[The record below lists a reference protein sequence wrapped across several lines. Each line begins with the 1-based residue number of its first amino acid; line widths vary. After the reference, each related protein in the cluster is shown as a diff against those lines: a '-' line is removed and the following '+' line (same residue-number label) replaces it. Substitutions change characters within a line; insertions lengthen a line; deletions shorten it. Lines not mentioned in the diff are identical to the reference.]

1 MMKARKFLAG
11 ILTGIIALTLWAT
24 PAFAGGGIAF
34 NEFTCSLCGYQFGIA
49 SSATSYLVDTYETY
63 FNVSS
68 IEGLTNSGSS
78 YRDFDGVQAAM
89 YNNKFI
95 CRNCLGII
103 VGNYLNS
110 SSTTQ
115 SSSTNVTASVP
126 STYSLVVPESVVMS
140 GPMGTGEKVAN
151 IPVTIKGDIGEKQQ
165 IILTADAPT
174 MRRQGSSDVIS
185 TAEIS
190 KSIWNRDDVV
200 ANNGDG
206 TVSNCVIKAVLTPG
220 EWSGS
225 AVFNCSL
232 ATQDDSASDFDNNLI
247 PLNAVYTIASTG
259 QKLIGDGVALK
270 FPDHAN
276 TGDTYEDTDYIYTF
290 NRGVDKVDGE
300 TDVDFGDKWSVLT
313 KDKTKTSYSSLRSSI
328 CNEPLTNICMTY
340 INCTALIDAPALPSG
355 ITDMTYAFFGCKSLV
370 ASPEIPESVEN
381 MAGTFYGCSSLVKAP
396 SLPDNVRILDATF
409 GECSSL
415 TIPPVIPSNVEY
427 MDCIF
432 ESCNSLSAILV
443 CNANPTNYRYALEG
457 TKILAVDGS
466 CSNEMKYKL
475 LKTVDEM

>member
-1 MMKARKFLAG
+1 M
-11 ILTGIIALTLWAT
+11 
-24 PAFAGGGIAF
+24 
-34 NEFTCSLCGYQFGIA
+34 
-49 SSATSYLVDTYETY
+49 
-63 FNVSS
+63 
-68 IEGLTNSGSS
+68 
-78 YRDFDGVQAAM
+78 
-89 YNNKFI
+89 
-95 CRNCLGII
+95 
-103 VGNYLNS
+103 
-110 SSTTQ
+110 
-115 SSSTNVTASVP
+115 
-126 STYSLVVPESVVMS
+126 
-140 GPMGTGEKVAN
+140 
-151 IPVTIKGDIGEKQQ
+151 
-165 IILTADAPT
+165 
-174 MRRQGSSDVIS
+174 
-185 TAEIS
+185 
-190 KSIWNRDDVV
+190 
-200 ANNGDG
+200 
-206 TVSNCVIKAVLTPG
+206 
-220 EWSGS
+220 
-225 AVFNCSL
+225 
-232 ATQDDSASDFDNNLI
+232 
-247 PLNAVYTIASTG
+247 
-259 QKLIGDGVALK
+259 K

-290 NRGVDKVDGE
+290 NRGVDAVDEE
-300 TDVDFGDKWSVLT
+300 TDIDFGDKWSVLT

-396 SLPDNVRILDATF
+396 SLPDRVRILETTF
-409 GECSSL
+409 CECSSL

-432 ESCNSLSAILV
+432 KSCNSLSGILV

>member
-1 MMKARKFLAG
+1 MTLKRIAAAMLAV
-11 ILTGIIALTLWAT
+11 LMATLVSIT
-24 PAFAGGGIAF
+24 PAFAAAV
-34 NEFTCSLCGYQFGIA
+34 NNVTCSICGYSFSI
-49 SSATSYLVDTYETY
+49 SMSAAGNAKNGYETY
-63 FNVSS
+63 FGVPS
-68 IEGLTNSGSS
+68 IDGLTNSGRTTW
-78 YRDFDGVQAAM
+78 YTDIRDLQVANYHDG
-89 YNNKFI
+89 FI
-95 CRNCLGII
+95 CRNCLGKII
-103 VGNYLNS
+103 SNYLDSS
-110 SSTTQ
+110 SSTKT
-115 SSSTNVTASVP
+115 SSTNVTASVP
-126 STYSLVVPESVVMS
+126 SSYSLIVPESVVMS

-220 EWSGS
+220 EWSGA

-232 ATQDDSASDFDNNLI
+232 ATQNDSASDFDNNLI

-355 ITDMTYAFFGCKSLV
+355 ITDMTYAFFGC
-370 ASPEIPESVEN
+370 
-381 MAGTFYGCSSLVKAP
+381 SSLVKAP
-396 SLPDNVRILDATF
+396 SLPDSVRILETTF

-432 ESCNSLSAILV
+432 ESCNSLSGILV

-466 CSNEMKYKL
+466 CSNEMKYEL
-475 LKTVDEM
+475 LKTVDAFN

>member
-1 MMKARKFLAG
+1 M
-11 ILTGIIALTLWAT
+11 
-24 PAFAGGGIAF
+24 
-34 NEFTCSLCGYQFGIA
+34 
-49 SSATSYLVDTYETY
+49 
-63 FNVSS
+63 
-68 IEGLTNSGSS
+68 
-78 YRDFDGVQAAM
+78 
-89 YNNKFI
+89 
-95 CRNCLGII
+95 
-103 VGNYLNS
+103 
-110 SSTTQ
+110 
-115 SSSTNVTASVP
+115 
-126 STYSLVVPESVVMS
+126 
-140 GPMGTGEKVAN
+140 
-151 IPVTIKGDIGEKQQ
+151 
-165 IILTADAPT
+165 
-174 MRRQGSSDVIS
+174 
-185 TAEIS
+185 
-190 KSIWNRDDVV
+190 
-200 ANNGDG
+200 
-206 TVSNCVIKAVLTPG
+206 
-220 EWSGS
+220 
-225 AVFNCSL
+225 
-232 ATQDDSASDFDNNLI
+232 
-247 PLNAVYTIASTG
+247 
-259 QKLIGDGVALK
+259 K

-396 SLPDNVRILDATF
+396 SLPDSVRILETTF

-415 TIPPVIPSNVEY
+415 TIPPAIPSNVEY

-432 ESCNSLSAILV
+432 ESCNSLSGILV

-466 CSNEMKYKL
+466 CSNEIKYEL
-475 LKTVDEM
+475 LKTVDAL

>member
-1 MMKARKFLAG
+1 MTLKRIAAAMLAV
-11 ILTGIIALTLWAT
+11 LMATLVSIT
-24 PAFAGGGIAF
+24 PAFAAAV
-34 NEFTCSLCGYQFGIA
+34 NNVTCSICGYSFSI
-49 SSATSYLVDTYETY
+49 SMSAAGNAKNRYETY
-63 FNVSS
+63 FGVPS
-68 IEGLTNSGSS
+68 IDGLTNSGRTTW
-78 YRDFDGVQAAM
+78 YTDIRDLQVANYHDG
-89 YNNKFI
+89 FI
-95 CRNCLGII
+95 CRNCLGKII
-103 VGNYLNS
+103 SNYLDSS
-110 SSTTQ
+110 SSTKT
-115 SSSTNVTASVP
+115 SSTNVTASVP
-126 STYSLVVPESVVMS
+126 SSYSLIVPESVVMS

-220 EWSGS
+220 EWSGA

-355 ITDMTYAFFGCKSLV
+355 ITDMTYAFFGC
-370 ASPEIPESVEN
+370 
-381 MAGTFYGCSSLVKAP
+381 SSLVKAP
-396 SLPDNVRILDATF
+396 SLPDSVRILETTF

-432 ESCNSLSAILV
+432 ESCNSLSGILV

-466 CSNEMKYKL
+466 CSNEMKYEL
-475 LKTVDEM
+475 LKTVDAL

>member
-1 MMKARKFLAG
+1 MTLKRIAAAMLAV
-11 ILTGIIALTLWAT
+11 LMATLVSIT
-24 PAFAGGGIAF
+24 PAFAAAV
-34 NEFTCSLCGYQFGIA
+34 NNVTCSICGYSFSI
-49 SSATSYLVDTYETY
+49 SMSAAGNAKNGYETY
-63 FNVSS
+63 FGVPS
-68 IEGLTNSGSS
+68 IDGLTNSGRTTW
-78 YRDFDGVQAAM
+78 YTDIRDLQVANYHDG
-89 YNNKFI
+89 FI
-95 CRNCLGII
+95 CRNCLGKII
-103 VGNYLNS
+103 SNYLDSS
-110 SSTTQ
+110 SSTKT
-115 SSSTNVTASVP
+115 SSTNVTASVP
-126 STYSLVVPESVVMS
+126 SSYSLIVPESVVMS

-220 EWSGS
+220 EWSGA

-355 ITDMTYAFFGCKSLV
+355 ITDMTYAFFGC
-370 ASPEIPESVEN
+370 
-381 MAGTFYGCSSLVKAP
+381 SSLVKAP
-396 SLPDNVRILDATF
+396 SLPDSVRILETTF

-415 TIPPVIPSNVEY
+415 TIPPAIPSNVEY

-432 ESCNSLSAILV
+432 ESCNSLSGILV

-466 CSNEMKYKL
+466 CSNEIKYEL
-475 LKTVDEM
+475 LKTVDAL

>member
-1 MMKARKFLAG
+1 MTLKRIAAAMLAV
-11 ILTGIIALTLWAT
+11 LMATLVSIT
-24 PAFAGGGIAF
+24 PAFAAAV
-34 NEFTCSLCGYQFGIA
+34 NNVTCSICGYSFSI
-49 SSATSYLVDTYETY
+49 SMSAAGNAKNGYETY
-63 FNVSS
+63 FGVPS
-68 IEGLTNSGSS
+68 IDGLTNSGRTTW
-78 YRDFDGVQAAM
+78 YTDIRDLQVANYHDG
-89 YNNKFI
+89 FI
-95 CRNCLGII
+95 CRNCLGKII
-103 VGNYLNS
+103 SNYLDSS
-110 SSTTQ
+110 SSTKT
-115 SSSTNVTASVP
+115 SSTNVTASVP
-126 STYSLVVPESVVMS
+126 SSYSLIVPESVVMS

-220 EWSGS
+220 EWSGA

-355 ITDMTYAFFGCKSLV
+355 ITDMTYAFFW
-370 ASPEIPESVEN
+370 
-381 MAGTFYGCSSLVKAP
+381 CSSLVKAP
-396 SLPDNVRILDATF
+396 SLPDSVRILETTF

-432 ESCNSLSAILV
+432 ESCNSLSGILV

-466 CSNEMKYKL
+466 CSNEMKYEL
-475 LKTVDEM
+475 LKTVDAL

>member
-1 MMKARKFLAG
+1 MTLKRIAAAMLAV
-11 ILTGIIALTLWAT
+11 LMATLVSIT
-24 PAFAGGGIAF
+24 PAFAAAV
-34 NEFTCSLCGYQFGIA
+34 NNVTCSICGYSFSI
-49 SSATSYLVDTYETY
+49 SMSAAGNAKNGYETY
-63 FNVSS
+63 FGVPS
-68 IEGLTNSGSS
+68 IDGLTNSGRTTW
-78 YRDFDGVQAAM
+78 YTDIRDLQVANYHDG
-89 YNNKFI
+89 FI
-95 CRNCLGII
+95 CRNCLGKII
-103 VGNYLNS
+103 SNYLDSS
-110 SSTTQ
+110 SSTKT
-115 SSSTNVTASVP
+115 SSTNVTASVP
-126 STYSLVVPESVVMS
+126 SSYSLIVPESVVMS

-220 EWSGS
+220 EWSGA

-232 ATQDDSASDFDNNLI
+232 ATQNDSASDFDNNLI

-355 ITDMTYAFFGCKSLV
+355 ITDMTYAFFGC
-370 ASPEIPESVEN
+370 
-381 MAGTFYGCSSLVKAP
+381 SSLVKAP
-396 SLPDNVRILDATF
+396 SLPDSVRILETTF

-432 ESCNSLSAILV
+432 ESCNSLSGILV

-466 CSNEMKYKL
+466 CSNEMKYEL
-475 LKTVDEM
+475 LKTVDAL

>member
-1 MMKARKFLAG
+1 MTLKRIAAAMLAV
-11 ILTGIIALTLWAT
+11 LMATLVSIT
-24 PAFAGGGIAF
+24 PAFAAAV
-34 NEFTCSLCGYQFGIA
+34 NNVTCSICGYSFSI
-49 SSATSYLVDTYETY
+49 SMSAAGNAKNGYETY
-63 FNVSS
+63 FGVPS
-68 IEGLTNSGSS
+68 IDGLTNSGRTTW
-78 YRDFDGVQAAM
+78 YTDIRDLQVANYHDG
-89 YNNKFI
+89 FI
-95 CRNCLGII
+95 CRNCLGKII
-103 VGNYLNS
+103 SNYLDSS
-110 SSTTQ
+110 SSTKT
-115 SSSTNVTASVP
+115 SSTNVTASVP
-126 STYSLVVPESVVMS
+126 SSYSLIVPESVVMS

-220 EWSGS
+220 EWSGA

-355 ITDMTYAFFGCKSLV
+355 ITDMTYAFFGC
-370 ASPEIPESVEN
+370 
-381 MAGTFYGCSSLVKAP
+381 SSLVKAP
-396 SLPDNVRILDATF
+396 SLPDSVRILETTF

-432 ESCNSLSAILV
+432 ESCNSLSGILV

-466 CSNEMKYKL
+466 CRWF
-475 LKTVDEM
+475 V

>member
-1 MMKARKFLAG
+1 MTLKRIAAAMLAV
-11 ILTGIIALTLWAT
+11 LMATLVSIT
-24 PAFAGGGIAF
+24 PAFAAAV
-34 NEFTCSLCGYQFGIA
+34 NNVTCSICGYSFSI
-49 SSATSYLVDTYETY
+49 SMSATGNAKNGYETY
-63 FNVSS
+63 FGVPS
-68 IEGLTNSGSS
+68 IDGLTNSGRTTW
-78 YRDFDGVQAAM
+78 YTDIRDLQVANYHDG
-89 YNNKFI
+89 FI
-95 CRNCLGII
+95 CRNCLGKII
-103 VGNYLNS
+103 SNYLDSS
-110 SSTTQ
+110 SSTKT
-115 SSSTNVTASVP
+115 SSTNVTASVP
-126 STYSLVVPESVVMS
+126 SSYSLIVPESVVMS

-220 EWSGS
+220 EWSGA

-355 ITDMTYAFFGCKSLV
+355 ITDMTYAFFGC
-370 ASPEIPESVEN
+370 
-381 MAGTFYGCSSLVKAP
+381 SSLVKAP
-396 SLPDNVRILDATF
+396 SLPDSVRILETTF

-432 ESCNSLSAILV
+432 ESCNSLSGILV

-466 CSNEMKYKL
+466 CSNEMKYEL
-475 LKTVDEM
+475 LKTVDAL

>member
-1 MMKARKFLAG
+1 MTLKRIAAAMLAV
-11 ILTGIIALTLWAT
+11 LMATLVSIT
-24 PAFAGGGIAF
+24 PAFAAAV
-34 NEFTCSLCGYQFGIA
+34 NNVTCSICGYSFSI
-49 SSATSYLVDTYETY
+49 SMSAAGNAKNGYETY
-63 FNVSS
+63 FGVPS
-68 IEGLTNSGSS
+68 IDGLTNSGRTTW
-78 YRDFDGVQAAM
+78 YTDIRDLQVANYHDG
-89 YNNKFI
+89 FI
-95 CRNCLGII
+95 CRNCLGKII
-103 VGNYLNS
+103 SNYLDSS
-110 SSTTQ
+110 SSTKT
-115 SSSTNVTASVP
+115 SSTNVTASVP
-126 STYSLVVPESVVMS
+126 SSYSLIVPESVVMS

-220 EWSGS
+220 EWSGA

-355 ITDMTYAFFGCKSLV
+355 ITDMTYAFFGC
-370 ASPEIPESVEN
+370 
-381 MAGTFYGCSSLVKAP
+381 SSLVKAP
-396 SLPDNVRILDATF
+396 SLPDSVRILETTF

-432 ESCNSLSAILV
+432 ESCNSLSGILV

-466 CSNEMKYKL
+466 CSNEMKYEL
-475 LKTVDEM
+475 LKTVDSL

>member
-1 MMKARKFLAG
+1 MTLKRIAAAMLAV
-11 ILTGIIALTLWAT
+11 LMATLVSIT
-24 PAFAGGGIAF
+24 PAFAAAV
-34 NEFTCSLCGYQFGIA
+34 NNVTCSICGYSFSI
-49 SSATSYLVDTYETY
+49 SMSAAGNAKNGYETY
-63 FNVSS
+63 FGVPS
-68 IEGLTNSGSS
+68 IDGLTNSGRTTW
-78 YRDFDGVQAAM
+78 YTDIRDLQVANYHDG
-89 YNNKFI
+89 FI
-95 CRNCLGII
+95 CRNCLGKII
-103 VGNYLNS
+103 SNYLDSS
-110 SSTTQ
+110 SSTKT
-115 SSSTNVTASVP
+115 SSTNVTASVP
-126 STYSLVVPESVVMS
+126 SSYSLIVPESVVMS

-220 EWSGS
+220 EWSGA

-290 NRGVDKVDGE
+290 NRGGDKVDGE

-355 ITDMTYAFFGCKSLV
+355 ITDMTYAFFGC
-370 ASPEIPESVEN
+370 
-381 MAGTFYGCSSLVKAP
+381 SSLVKAP
-396 SLPDNVRILDATF
+396 SLPDSVRILETTF

-432 ESCNSLSAILV
+432 ESCNSLSGILL

-466 CSNEMKYKL
+466 CSNEMKYEL
-475 LKTVDEM
+475 LKTVDAL

>member
-1 MMKARKFLAG
+1 MTLKRIAAAMLAV
-11 ILTGIIALTLWAT
+11 LMATLVSIT
-24 PAFAGGGIAF
+24 PAFAAAV
-34 NEFTCSLCGYQFGIA
+34 NNVTCSICGYSFSI
-49 SSATSYLVDTYETY
+49 SMSAAGNAKNGYETY
-63 FNVSS
+63 FGVPS
-68 IEGLTNSGSS
+68 IDGLTNSGRTTW
-78 YRDFDGVQAAM
+78 YTDIRDLQVANYHDG
-89 YNNKFI
+89 FI
-95 CRNCLGII
+95 CRNCLGKII
-103 VGNYLNS
+103 SNYLDSS
-110 SSTTQ
+110 SSTKT
-115 SSSTNVTASVP
+115 SSTNVTASVP
-126 STYSLVVPESVVMS
+126 SSYSLIVPESVVMS

-220 EWSGS
+220 EWSGA

-355 ITDMTYAFFGCKSLV
+355 ITDMTYAFFGC
-370 ASPEIPESVEN
+370 
-381 MAGTFYGCSSLVKAP
+381 SSLVKAP
-396 SLPDNVRILDATF
+396 SLPDSVRILETTF

-432 ESCNSLSAILV
+432 ESCNSLSGILV

-466 CSNEMKYKL
+466 CSNEIKYEL
-475 LKTVDEM
+475 LKTVDAL

>member
-1 MMKARKFLAG
+1 MTLKRIAAAMLAV
-11 ILTGIIALTLWAT
+11 LMATLVSIT
-24 PAFAGGGIAF
+24 PAFAAAV
-34 NEFTCSLCGYQFGIA
+34 NNVTCSICGYSFSI
-49 SSATSYLVDTYETY
+49 SMSAAGNAKNGYETY
-63 FNVSS
+63 FGVPS
-68 IEGLTNSGSS
+68 IDGLTNSGRTTW
-78 YRDFDGVQAAM
+78 YTDIRDLQVANYHDG
-89 YNNKFI
+89 FI
-95 CRNCLGII
+95 CRNCLGKII
-103 VGNYLNS
+103 SNYLDSS
-110 SSTTQ
+110 SSTKT
-115 SSSTNVTASVP
+115 SSTNVTASVP
-126 STYSLVVPESVVMS
+126 SSYSLKVPESVVMS

-220 EWSGS
+220 EWSGA

-232 ATQDDSASDFDNNLI
+232 ATQNDSASDFDNNLI

-355 ITDMTYAFFGCKSLV
+355 ITDMTYAFFGC
-370 ASPEIPESVEN
+370 
-381 MAGTFYGCSSLVKAP
+381 SSLVKAP
-396 SLPDNVRILDATF
+396 SLPDSVRILETTF

-432 ESCNSLSAILV
+432 ESCNSLSGILV

-466 CSNEMKYKL
+466 CSNEMKYEL
-475 LKTVDEM
+475 LKTVDAL

>member
-1 MMKARKFLAG
+1 MTLKRIAAAMLAV
-11 ILTGIIALTLWAT
+11 LMATLVSIT
-24 PAFAGGGIAF
+24 PAFAAAV
-34 NEFTCSLCGYQFGIA
+34 NNVTCSICGYSFSI
-49 SSATSYLVDTYETY
+49 SMSAAGNAKNGYETY
-63 FNVSS
+63 FGVPS
-68 IEGLTNSGSS
+68 IDGLTNSGRTTW
-78 YRDFDGVQAAM
+78 YTDIRDLQVANYHDG
-89 YNNKFI
+89 FI
-95 CRNCLGII
+95 CRNCLGKII
-103 VGNYLNS
+103 SNYLDSS
-110 SSTTQ
+110 SSTKT
-115 SSSTNVTASVP
+115 SSTNVTASVP
-126 STYSLVVPESVVMS
+126 SSYSLIVPESVVMS

-220 EWSGS
+220 EWSGA

-355 ITDMTYAFFGCKSLV
+355 ITDMTYAFFGC
-370 ASPEIPESVEN
+370 
-381 MAGTFYGCSSLVKAP
+381 SSLVKAP
-396 SLPDNVRILDATF
+396 SLPDSVRILETTF

-432 ESCNSLSAILV
+432 ESCNSLSGILV
-443 CNANPTNYRYALEG
+443 CNANPTNYRYALQG

-466 CSNEMKYKL
+466 CSNEMKYEL
-475 LKTVDEM
+475 LKTVDAL

>member
-1 MMKARKFLAG
+1 MTLKRIAAAMLAV
-11 ILTGIIALTLWAT
+11 LMATLVSIT
-24 PAFAGGGIAF
+24 PAFAAAV
-34 NEFTCSLCGYQFGIA
+34 NNVTCSICGYSFSI
-49 SSATSYLVDTYETY
+49 SMSAAGNAKNGYETY
-63 FNVSS
+63 FGVPS
-68 IEGLTNSGSS
+68 IDGLTNSGRTTW
-78 YRDFDGVQAAM
+78 YTDIRDLQVANYHDG
-89 YNNKFI
+89 FI
-95 CRNCLGII
+95 CRNCLGKII
-103 VGNYLNS
+103 SNYLDSS
-110 SSTTQ
+110 SSTKT
-115 SSSTNVTASVP
+115 SSTNVTASVP
-126 STYSLVVPESVVMS
+126 SSYSLIVPESVVMS

-190 KSIWNRDDVV
+190 KSIWNQDDVV

-220 EWSGS
+220 EWSGA

-355 ITDMTYAFFGCKSLV
+355 ITDMTYAFFGC
-370 ASPEIPESVEN
+370 
-381 MAGTFYGCSSLVKAP
+381 SSLVKAP
-396 SLPDNVRILDATF
+396 SLPDSVRILETTF

-432 ESCNSLSAILV
+432 ESCNSLSGILV

-466 CSNEMKYKL
+466 CSNEMKYEL
-475 LKTVDEM
+475 LKTVDAL

>member
-1 MMKARKFLAG
+1 MTLKRIAAAMLAV
-11 ILTGIIALTLWAT
+11 LMATLVSIT
-24 PAFAGGGIAF
+24 PAFAAAV
-34 NEFTCSLCGYQFGIA
+34 NNVTCSICGYSFSI
-49 SSATSYLVDTYETY
+49 SMSAVGNAKNGYETY
-63 FNVSS
+63 FGVPS
-68 IEGLTNSGSS
+68 IDGLTNSGRTTW
-78 YRDFDGVQAAM
+78 YTDIRDLQVANYHDG
-89 YNNKFI
+89 FI
-95 CRNCLGII
+95 CRNCLGKII
-103 VGNYLNS
+103 SNYLDSS
-110 SSTTQ
+110 SSTKT
-115 SSSTNVTASVP
+115 SSTNVTASVP
-126 STYSLVVPESVVMS
+126 SSYSLIVPESVVMS

-220 EWSGS
+220 EWSGA

-355 ITDMTYAFFGCKSLV
+355 ITDMTYAFFGC
-370 ASPEIPESVEN
+370 
-381 MAGTFYGCSSLVKAP
+381 SSLVKAP
-396 SLPDNVRILDATF
+396 SLPDSVRILETTF

-432 ESCNSLSAILV
+432 ESCNSLSGILV

-466 CSNEMKYKL
+466 CSNEMKYEL
-475 LKTVDEM
+475 LKTVDAL

>member
-1 MMKARKFLAG
+1 MTLKRIAAAMLAV
-11 ILTGIIALTLWAT
+11 LMATLVSIT
-24 PAFAGGGIAF
+24 PAFAAAV
-34 NEFTCSLCGYQFGIA
+34 NNVTCSICGYSFSI
-49 SSATSYLVDTYETY
+49 SMSAAGNAKNGYETY
-63 FNVSS
+63 FGVPS
-68 IEGLTNSGSS
+68 IDGLTNSGRTTW
-78 YRDFDGVQAAM
+78 YTDIRDLQVANYHDG
-89 YNNKFI
+89 FI
-95 CRNCLGII
+95 CRNCLGKII
-103 VGNYLNS
+103 SNYLDSS
-110 SSTTQ
+110 SSTKT
-115 SSSTNVTASVP
+115 SSTNVTASVP
-126 STYSLVVPESVVMS
+126 SSYSLIVPESVVMS

-220 EWSGS
+220 EWSGA

-355 ITDMTYAFFGCKSLV
+355 ITDMTYAFFGC
-370 ASPEIPESVEN
+370 
-381 MAGTFYGCSSLVKAP
+381 SSLVKAP
-396 SLPDNVRILDATF
+396 SLPDSVRILETTF

-432 ESCNSLSAILV
+432 ESCNSLSGILV
-443 CNANPTNYRYALEG
+443 CNAIPTNYRYALEG

-466 CSNEMKYKL
+466 CSNEMKYEL
-475 LKTVDEM
+475 LKTVDAL

>member
-1 MMKARKFLAG
+1 MLAV
-11 ILTGIIALTLWAT
+11 LMATLVSIT
-24 PAFAGGGIAF
+24 PAFAAAV
-34 NEFTCSLCGYQFGIA
+34 NNVTCSICGYSFSI
-49 SSATSYLVDTYETY
+49 SMSAAGNAKNGYETY
-63 FNVSS
+63 FGVPS
-68 IEGLTNSGSS
+68 IDGLTNSGRTTW
-78 YRDFDGVQAAM
+78 YTDIRDLQVANYHDG
-89 YNNKFI
+89 FI
-95 CRNCLGII
+95 CRNCLGKII
-103 VGNYLNS
+103 SNYLDSS
-110 SSTTQ
+110 SSTKT
-115 SSSTNVTASVP
+115 SSTNVTASVP
-126 STYSLVVPESVVMS
+126 SSYSLIVPESVVMS

-220 EWSGS
+220 EWSGA

-355 ITDMTYAFFGCKSLV
+355 ITDMTYAFFGC
-370 ASPEIPESVEN
+370 
-381 MAGTFYGCSSLVKAP
+381 SSLVKAP
-396 SLPDNVRILDATF
+396 SLPDSVRILETTF

-432 ESCNSLSAILV
+432 ESCNSLSGILV

-466 CSNEMKYKL
+466 CSNEMKYEL
-475 LKTVDEM
+475 LKTVDAL

>member
-1 MMKARKFLAG
+1 MTLKRIAAAMLAV
-11 ILTGIIALTLWAT
+11 LMATLVSIT
-24 PAFAGGGIAF
+24 PAFAAAV
-34 NEFTCSLCGYQFGIA
+34 NNVTCSICGYSFSI
-49 SSATSYLVDTYETY
+49 SMSAAGNAKNGYETY
-63 FNVSS
+63 FGVPS
-68 IEGLTNSGSS
+68 IDGLTNSGRTTW
-78 YRDFDGVQAAM
+78 YTDIRDLQVANYHDG
-89 YNNKFI
+89 FI
-95 CRNCLGII
+95 CRNCLGKII
-103 VGNYLNS
+103 SNYLDSS
-110 SSTTQ
+110 SSTKT
-115 SSSTNVTASVP
+115 SSTNVTASVP
-126 STYSLVVPESVVMS
+126 SSYSLIVPESVVMS

-220 EWSGS
+220 EWSGA

-355 ITDMTYAFFGCKSLV
+355 ITDMTYAFFGC
-370 ASPEIPESVEN
+370 
-381 MAGTFYGCSSLVKAP
+381 SSLVKAP
-396 SLPDNVRILDATF
+396 SLPDSVRILETTF

-432 ESCNSLSAILV
+432 ESCNSLSGILV

-466 CSNEMKYKL
+466 CSNEMKYEL
-475 LKTVDEM
+475 LKTVNAL

>member
-1 MMKARKFLAG
+1 MTLKRIAAAMLAV
-11 ILTGIIALTLWAT
+11 LMATLVSIT
-24 PAFAGGGIAF
+24 PAFAAAV
-34 NEFTCSLCGYQFGIA
+34 NNVTCSICGYSFSI
-49 SSATSYLVDTYETY
+49 SMSAAGNAKNGYETY
-63 FNVSS
+63 FGVPS
-68 IEGLTNSGSS
+68 IDGLTNSGRTTW
-78 YRDFDGVQAAM
+78 YTDIRDLQVANYHDG
-89 YNNKFI
+89 FI
-95 CRNCLGII
+95 CRNCLGKII
-103 VGNYLNS
+103 SNYLDSS
-110 SSTTQ
+110 SSTKT
-115 SSSTNVTASVP
+115 SSTNVTASVP
-126 STYSLVVPESVVMS
+126 SSYSLIVPESVVMS

-220 EWSGS
+220 EWSGA

-355 ITDMTYAFFGCKSLV
+355 ITDMTYAFFGC
-370 ASPEIPESVEN
+370 
-381 MAGTFYGCSSLVKAP
+381 SSLVKAP
-396 SLPDNVRILDATF
+396 SLPDSVRILETTF

-432 ESCNSLSAILV
+432 ESCNSLSGILV

-466 CSNEMKYKL
+466 CSNEMKYEL
-475 LKTVDEM
+475 LKTVDAL

>member
-1 MMKARKFLAG
+1 M
-11 ILTGIIALTLWAT
+11 
-24 PAFAGGGIAF
+24 
-34 NEFTCSLCGYQFGIA
+34 
-49 SSATSYLVDTYETY
+49 
-63 FNVSS
+63 
-68 IEGLTNSGSS
+68 
-78 YRDFDGVQAAM
+78 
-89 YNNKFI
+89 
-95 CRNCLGII
+95 
-103 VGNYLNS
+103 
-110 SSTTQ
+110 
-115 SSSTNVTASVP
+115 TASVP
-126 STYSLVVPESVVMS
+126 SSYSLIVPESVVMS

-220 EWSGS
+220 EWSGA

-355 ITDMTYAFFGCKSLV
+355 ITDMTYAFFGC
-370 ASPEIPESVEN
+370 
-381 MAGTFYGCSSLVKAP
+381 SSLVKAP
-396 SLPDNVRILDATF
+396 SLPDSVRILETTF

-432 ESCNSLSAILV
+432 ESCNSLSGILV

-466 CSNEMKYKL
+466 CSNEMKYEL
-475 LKTVDEM
+475 LKTVDAL

>member
-1 MMKARKFLAG
+1 
-11 ILTGIIALTLWAT
+11 
-24 PAFAGGGIAF
+24 
-34 NEFTCSLCGYQFGIA
+34 
-49 SSATSYLVDTYETY
+49 
-63 FNVSS
+63 
-68 IEGLTNSGSS
+68 
-78 YRDFDGVQAAM
+78 
-89 YNNKFI
+89 
-95 CRNCLGII
+95 
-103 VGNYLNS
+103 
-110 SSTTQ
+110 
-115 SSSTNVTASVP
+115 
-126 STYSLVVPESVVMS
+126 MS

-220 EWSGS
+220 EWSGA

-396 SLPDNVRILDATF
+396 SLPDSVRILETTF

-415 TIPPVIPSNVEY
+415 TIPPAIPSNVEY

-432 ESCNSLSAILV
+432 ESCNSLSGILV

-466 CSNEMKYKL
+466 CSNEIKYEL
-475 LKTVDEM
+475 LKTVDAL

>member
-1 MMKARKFLAG
+1 MTLKRIAAAMLAV
-11 ILTGIIALTLWAT
+11 LMATLVSIT
-24 PAFAGGGIAF
+24 PAFAAAV
-34 NEFTCSLCGYQFGIA
+34 NNVTCSICGYSFSI
-49 SSATSYLVDTYETY
+49 SMSAAGNAKNGYETY
-63 FNVSS
+63 FGVPS
-68 IEGLTNSGSS
+68 IDGLTNSGRTTW
-78 YRDFDGVQAAM
+78 YTDIRDLQVANYHDG
-89 YNNKFI
+89 FI
-95 CRNCLGII
+95 CRNCLGKII
-103 VGNYLNS
+103 SNYLDSS
-110 SSTTQ
+110 SSTKT
-115 SSSTNVTASVP
+115 SSTNVTASVP
-126 STYSLVVPESVVMS
+126 SSYSLIVPESVVMS

-220 EWSGS
+220 EWSGA

-355 ITDMTYAFFGCKSLV
+355 ITDMTYAFFGC
-370 ASPEIPESVEN
+370 
-381 MAGTFYGCSSLVKAP
+381 SSLVKAP
-396 SLPDNVRILDATF
+396 SLPDSVRILETTF

-432 ESCNSLSAILV
+432 ESCNSLSGILV

-466 CSNEMKYKL
+466 CSNEMKYEL
-475 LKTVDEM
+475 LNTVDAL

>member
-1 MMKARKFLAG
+1 MTLKRIAAAMLAV
-11 ILTGIIALTLWAT
+11 LMATLVSIT
-24 PAFAGGGIAF
+24 PAFAAAV
-34 NEFTCSLCGYQFGIA
+34 NNVTCSICGYSFSI
-49 SSATSYLVDTYETY
+49 SMSAAGNAKNGYETY
-63 FNVSS
+63 FGVPS
-68 IEGLTNSGSS
+68 IDGLTNSGRTTW
-78 YRDFDGVQAAM
+78 YTDIRDLQVANYHDGL
-89 YNNKFI
+89 I
-95 CRNCLGII
+95 CRNCLGKII
-103 VGNYLNS
+103 SNYLDSS
-110 SSTTQ
+110 SSTKT
-115 SSSTNVTASVP
+115 SSTNVTASVP
-126 STYSLVVPESVVMS
+126 SSYSLIVPESVVMS

-220 EWSGS
+220 EWSGA

-355 ITDMTYAFFGCKSLV
+355 ITDMTYAFFGC
-370 ASPEIPESVEN
+370 
-381 MAGTFYGCSSLVKAP
+381 SSLVKAP
-396 SLPDNVRILDATF
+396 SLPDSVRILETTF

-432 ESCNSLSAILV
+432 ESCNSLSGILV

-466 CSNEMKYKL
+466 CSNEMKYEL
-475 LKTVDEM
+475 LKTVDAL

>member
-1 MMKARKFLAG
+1 MTLKRIAAAMLAV
-11 ILTGIIALTLWAT
+11 LMATLVSIT
-24 PAFAGGGIAF
+24 PAFAAAV
-34 NEFTCSLCGYQFGIA
+34 NNVTCSICGYSFSI
-49 SSATSYLVDTYETY
+49 SMSAAGNAKNGYETY
-63 FNVSS
+63 FGVPS
-68 IEGLTNSGSS
+68 IDGLTNSGRTTW
-78 YRDFDGVQAAM
+78 YTDIRDLQVANYHDG
-89 YNNKFI
+89 FI
-95 CRNCLGII
+95 CRNCLGKII
-103 VGNYLNS
+103 SNYLDSS
-110 SSTTQ
+110 SSTKT
-115 SSSTNVTASVP
+115 SSTNVTASVP
-126 STYSLVVPESVVMS
+126 SSYSLIVPESVVMS

-220 EWSGS
+220 EWSGA

-355 ITDMTYAFFGCKSLV
+355 ITDMTYAFFGC
-370 ASPEIPESVEN
+370 
-381 MAGTFYGCSSLVKAP
+381 SSLVKAP
-396 SLPDNVRILDATF
+396 SLPDSVRILETTF

-432 ESCNSLSAILV
+432 ESCNSLSGILV

-466 CSNEMKYKL
+466 CSNEMKYEL
-475 LKTVDEM
+475 LKTVDAFN

>member
-1 MMKARKFLAG
+1 MTLKRIAAAMLAV
-11 ILTGIIALTLWAT
+11 LMATLVSIT
-24 PAFAGGGIAF
+24 PAFAAAV
-34 NEFTCSLCGYQFGIA
+34 NNVTCSICGYSFSI
-49 SSATSYLVDTYETY
+49 SMSAAGNAKNGYETY
-63 FNVSS
+63 FGVPS
-68 IEGLTNSGSS
+68 IDGLTNSGRTTW
-78 YRDFDGVQAAM
+78 YTDIRDLQVANYHDG
-89 YNNKFI
+89 FI
-95 CRNCLGII
+95 CRICLGKII
-103 VGNYLNS
+103 SNYLDSS
-110 SSTTQ
+110 SSTKT
-115 SSSTNVTASVP
+115 SSTNVTASVP
-126 STYSLVVPESVVMS
+126 SSYSLIVPESVVMS

-220 EWSGS
+220 EWSGA

-355 ITDMTYAFFGCKSLV
+355 ITDMTYAFFGC
-370 ASPEIPESVEN
+370 
-381 MAGTFYGCSSLVKAP
+381 SSLVKAP
-396 SLPDNVRILDATF
+396 SLPDSVRILETTF

-432 ESCNSLSAILV
+432 ESCNSLSGILV

-466 CSNEMKYKL
+466 CSNEMKYEL
-475 LKTVDEM
+475 LKTVDAL

>member
-1 MMKARKFLAG
+1 MTLKRIAAAMLAV
-11 ILTGIIALTLWAT
+11 LMATLVSIT
-24 PAFAGGGIAF
+24 PAFAAAV
-34 NEFTCSLCGYQFGIA
+34 NNVTCSICGYSFSI
-49 SSATSYLVDTYETY
+49 SMSAAGNAKNGYETY
-63 FNVSS
+63 FGVPS
-68 IEGLTNSGSS
+68 IDGLTNSGRTTW
-78 YRDFDGVQAAM
+78 YTDIRDLQVANYHDG
-89 YNNKFI
+89 FI
-95 CRNCLGII
+95 CRNCLGKII
-103 VGNYLNS
+103 SNYLDSS
-110 SSTTQ
+110 SSTKT
-115 SSSTNVTASVP
+115 SSTTVTASVP
-126 STYSLVVPESVVMS
+126 SSYSLIVPESVVMS

-220 EWSGS
+220 EWSGA

-355 ITDMTYAFFGCKSLV
+355 ITDMTYAFFGC
-370 ASPEIPESVEN
+370 
-381 MAGTFYGCSSLVKAP
+381 SSLVKAP
-396 SLPDNVRILDATF
+396 SLPDSVRILETTF

-432 ESCNSLSAILV
+432 ESCNSLSGILV

-466 CSNEMKYKL
+466 CSNEMKYEL
-475 LKTVDEM
+475 LKTVDAL

>member
-1 MMKARKFLAG
+1 MTLKRIAAAMLAV
-11 ILTGIIALTLWAT
+11 LMATLVSIT
-24 PAFAGGGIAF
+24 PAFAAAV
-34 NEFTCSLCGYQFGIA
+34 NNVTCSICGYSFSI
-49 SSATSYLVDTYETY
+49 SMSAAGNAKNGYETY
-63 FNVSS
+63 FGVPS
-68 IEGLTNSGSS
+68 IDGLTNSGRTTW
-78 YRDFDGVQAAM
+78 YTDIRDLQVANYHDG
-89 YNNKFI
+89 FI
-95 CRNCLGII
+95 CRNCLGKII
-103 VGNYLNS
+103 SNYLDSS
-110 SSTTQ
+110 SSTKT
-115 SSSTNVTASVP
+115 SSTNVTASVP
-126 STYSLVVPESVVMS
+126 SSYSLIVPESVVMS

-220 EWSGS
+220 EWSGA

-355 ITDMTYAFFGCKSLV
+355 ITDMTYAFFGC
-370 ASPEIPESVEN
+370 
-381 MAGTFYGCSSLVKAP
+381 SSLVKAP
-396 SLPDNVRILDATF
+396 SLPDSVRILETTF

-432 ESCNSLSAILV
+432 ESCNSLSGILV

-457 TKILAVDGS
+457 AKILAVDGS
-466 CSNEMKYKL
+466 CSNEMKYEL
-475 LKTVDEM
+475 LKTVDAL